1 MKNKAFSRTKQ
12 AKQSQRESVSVWRTA
27 SQPNITL
34 AILQETIQA
43 SAREH
48 TLARKQYACTL

>member
-43 SAREH
+43 SA
-48 TLARKQYACTL
+48 